1 MSMKF
6 IKEMTSKG
14 IQIPAAALK
23 LCGFEGGKKVELHA
37 EQETLVVLKASMTA
51 MELIRAA
58 QQLQE
63 LSAELTTHLAKVC
76 GFCDQCFGEECPY
89 DDLEADTITVPE
101 DLREQAGI
109 PKGAKLRAQADEEG
123 NTVIVTAADHDHDL
137 TDVPPLILE
146 MFSAANVCLGELD
159 DLLIEGDI
167 VYGG

>member
-6 IKEMTSKG
+6 IKEMTGKG

-23 LCGFEGGKKVELHA
+23 LCGFEGGKQVELHA
-37 EQETLVVLKASMTA
+37 EPETLVALKASMTA

-63 LSAELTTHLAKVC
+63 LSAQLTTHLAKVC

-89 DDLEADTITVPE
+89 DDLEADMIAVPE

-123 NTVIVTAADHDHDL
+123 NTVIVSAAEYDHDL
-137 TDVPPLILE
+137 TDVPPNFLE
-146 MFSAANVCLGELD
+146 MFSAANVCLGALD
-159 DLLIEGDI
+159 DILIEGNV
-167 VYGG
+167 VYGS